1 MKKQILASI
10 FLVSLFSNS
19 TFAATSALIGEDSG
33 SYSYV
38 SVTES
43 IASTSE
49 PEKVVEPFG
58 PIIDRHASPYV
69 GANAVITGFR
79 GYQWLDDTF
88 IPSSVGDT
96 SSPLML
102 GRFAKVLFLD
112 LPIANTGM
120 IVQHEIFGHGFRAR
134 ELGVKVQKYKIRPF
148 SGTTYLNATQYNN
161 LSFSEQ
167 AAISTGG
174 MEASTILANQV
185 RTRWIDSEAIDSRE
199 AALYLLTNTDQTFY
213 VLENSHRDNTF
224 ANGHDVVEYVKKV
237 NDWYQRPVTSSHQ
250 LKKRAWLDFFDPFL
264 FYSAYSMGM
273 YVTDGV
279 QQWEYPMLAIGE
291 YRYLPAAR
299 MVLAPYGAEYQL
311 NNFIKGPYTIF
322 ANLRYGNTGGR
333 QSSGI
338 GVEVVDFFKTDL
350 LKLGAKV
357 DLWNQPKLFTTN
369 ASLNS
374 TKFGAAASVL
384 ARYRVLEKLDVVG
397 QAGYKTSGYVQGE
410 ILKHS
415 PILRVGL
422 SAYF

>member
-1 MKKQILASI
+1 MKRQILFSF

-19 TFAATSALIGEDSG
+19 LFAAEGALIGEDSA
-33 SYSYV
+33 SY
-38 SVTES
+38 
-43 IASTSE
+43 ASTDSFSSSSE
-49 PEKVVEPFG
+49 PGKVVEPFG
-58 PIIDRHASPYV
+58 PIVDRHASPYV
-69 GANAVITGFR
+69 GANAIITGFR

-88 IPSSVGDT
+88 IPSSLGDT
-96 SSPLML
+96 SDSLRL
-102 GRFAKVLFLD
+102 GRFAKVVFLD
-112 LPIANTGM
+112 ALTVGGLGL
-120 IVQHEIFGHGFRAR
+120 IVQHEVFGHGFRAR
-134 ELGVKVQKYKIRPF
+134 ELGVKVEHYKINPWKGR
-148 SGTTYLNATQYNN
+148 TDLNMTQYNS

-174 MEASTILANQV
+174 MEATTILANQV
-185 RTRWIDSEAIDSRE
+185 RTRWFDSEMIDSRE
-199 AALYLLTNTDQTFY
+199 AVLYFLTSTDQTFY
-213 VLENSHRDNTF
+213 VLNNSHRDNTF
-224 ANGHDVVEYVKKV
+224 ADGHDVTHYVNEV
-237 NDWYQRPVTSSHQ
+237 NNWYQRPVTSAHK

-273 YVTDGV
+273 YVSEGIH
-279 QQWEYPMLAIGE
+279 QWEYPMLSIGE

-311 NNFIKGPYTIF
+311 NNFIKGPYTIL

-333 QSSGI
+333 QSSAI
-338 GVEVVDFFKTDL
+338 GVEVVDFFRTDL

-374 TKFGAAASVL
+374 TKFGCAASLL

-397 QAGYKTSGYVQGE
+397 QAGYKTSGYIPGE

-415 PILRVGL
+415 PILRLGV